1 MCAFETSR
9 KKYQAGHR
17 IRGSS
22 FRQWGEKV
30 AYVVFWVLAW
40 AHVGGR
46 IHWRREW
53 AGLGQEA
60 LGNPLILSPRPL
72 EQLSTLSP

>member
-30 AYVVFWVLAW
+30 AYVVLWVLAW
-40 AHVGGR
+40 AHVGGGYTGEESGLD
-46 IHWRREW
+46 WGRRLL
-53 AGLGQEA
+53 AT
-60 LGNPLILSPRPL
+60 P
-72 EQLSTLSP
+72 